1 MRNYEIY
8 PKAPVA
14 LVVIEA
20 RHSASEALE
29 PGQLQRLR
37 SMVSTSFPLSQPV
50 TQQKFE
56 VAAGGAPV
64 LQSQFSPRYVT
75 RDQMTAVTFNT
86 DSLVVETTN
95 HQGFSHLM
103 DLIKIVVKARQS
115 VSPVEGLLRLGIRY
129 VDEIR
134 VPDSMEDLSGWRDWI
149 EPSLLGP
156 VNLAKDL
163 NFVAEQWQG
172 VAVFDI
178 GQDRKLVVRYGPRE
192 GFAVAPGAP
201 LQRATPPPGPFFLLD
216 TDSFWSASGDVPEF
230 EVDKILG
237 LASNLH
243 DAASTLFENLVTEKL
258 KEEVFRN
265 V

>member
-1 MRNYEIY
+1 
-8 PKAPVA
+8 
-14 LVVIEA
+14 
-20 RHSASEALE
+20 
-29 PGQLQRLR
+29 
-37 SMVSTSFPLSQPV
+37 
-50 TQQKFE
+50 
-56 VAAGGAPV
+56 
-64 LQSQFSPRYVT
+64 
-75 RDQMTAVTFNT
+75 MTAVTFNT

-95 HQGFSHLM
+95 HQGFNHLM
-103 DLIKIVVKARQS
+103 DLVKIVVKARQA
-115 VSPVEGLLRLGIRY
+115 VSPVEGLLRLGVRY

-134 VPDSMEDLSGWRDWI
+134 VPDSMEDLSGWREWI
-149 EPSLLGP
+149 DSSLLGP

-258 KEEVFRN
+258 KVEVFRN

>member
-1 MRNYEIY
+1 
-8 PKAPVA
+8 
-14 LVVIEA
+14 
-20 RHSASEALE
+20 
-29 PGQLQRLR
+29 
-37 SMVSTSFPLSQPV
+37 
-50 TQQKFE
+50 
-56 VAAGGAPV
+56 
-64 LQSQFSPRYVT
+64 
-75 RDQMTAVTFNT
+75 
-86 DSLVVETTN
+86 
-95 HQGFSHLM
+95 M